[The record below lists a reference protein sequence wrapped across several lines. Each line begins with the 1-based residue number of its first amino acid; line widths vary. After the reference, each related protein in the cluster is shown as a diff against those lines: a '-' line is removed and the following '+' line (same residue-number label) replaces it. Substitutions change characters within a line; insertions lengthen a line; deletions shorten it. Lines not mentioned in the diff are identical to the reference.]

1 MTFRPRSLTASLEVW
16 LLRTAILAASVF
28 AAASASAAEFRLFP
42 DAPPGSRFAEVRWTE
57 PSTFTPNLE
66 LAAALERT
74 AWPLDSSEP
83 PGHAYANAAMLQPL
97 PPPDKLFTTATIVWS
112 IGAVAGGAVE
122 GLGAPLQY
130 GWVKFHT
137 TDEGW
142 FSRNTY
148 AGGADKASH
157 FIISSGVSRTLYEAY
172 TYLGHSPDTSAKL
185 AFATT
190 FMTGTM
196 VELLDGASVYGFSF
210 QDLTVDALGAAAG
223 VLIQRNH
230 LEDMLGLKIGLAD
243 TDIPDSAVIPSVPTL
258 GRSYSNE
265 LYSADFKFAGLVRR
279 LHRKPGFERFF
290 LTTFV
295 YYTKGFGYD
304 PPLPTRY
311 QAIGFEVGLNF
322 REILLAVGVTK
333 DTWWG
338 QGLFAIFDFFRIPFS
353 QIGVYYNMFNNKWY
367 GPGAPYHYY

>member
-1 MTFRPRSLTASLEVW
+1 MTPRPRALAASLEVW
-16 LLRTAILAASVF
+16 LLRPALLAVSLLA
-28 AAASASAAEFRLFP
+28 AAASASATEFRLFP
-42 DAPPGSRFAEVRWTE
+42 DAPPGSRFADVRWTE
-57 PSTFTPNLE
+57 PPVPNLE

-74 AWPLDSSEP
+74 AWPLDSTEP
-83 PGHAYANAAMLQPL
+83 AALATMLQPQ
-97 PPPDKLFTTATIVWS
+97 PQPDRLFTPATIVWS
-112 IGAVAGGAVE
+112 VGAVAGGAVE

-130 GWVKFHT
+130 GWVPFHT
-137 TDEGW
+137 TNEGW

-148 AGGADKASH
+148 AGGSDKASH

-172 TYLGHSPDTSAKL
+172 TYLGHSPDTSARL

-230 LEDMLGLKIGLAD
+230 LEDMLGLKIGMAD
-243 TDIPDSAVIPSVPTL
+243 TDIPESAVIPSVPTL

-265 LYSADFKFAGLVRR
+265 IYSADFKIARPRPPSPQEAGVRAV
-279 LHRKPGFERFF
+279 LPDS
-290 LTTFV
+290 FV
-295 YYTKGFGYD
+295 YYSKGFGYA

>member
-1 MTFRPRSLTASLEVW
+1 MNPRPRPLAASLEVW
-16 LLRTAILAASVF
+16 LLRPALLAVSLF
-28 AAASASAAEFRLFP
+28 AAAAGVSAAEFRLFP
-42 DAPPGSRFAEVRWTE
+42 DAPPGSRFADVRWTE
-57 PSTFTPNLE
+57 PPAPVPNLE

-74 AWPLDSSEP
+74 AWPLDSAQP
-83 PGHAYANAAMLQPL
+83 AALASMLQPL
-97 PPPDKLFTTATIVWS
+97 PPTDRLFTPATIVWS
-112 IGAVAGGAVE
+112 AGAVAGGAVE

-130 GWVKFHT
+130 GWVPFHT

-148 AGGADKASH
+148 AGGSDKASH